1 MWVGM
6 SLVTDWRRLNQI
18 SWRDRALLAE
28 AAATVTLASFAIRVL
43 PFRKVVAAAG
53 LKTRLPAAG
62 PDRCAAEIDRC
73 RWAVNACA
81 RRLPWKIVCFQKGLA
96 LHRLLRKRGIRTRL
110 HYGVAQGGGGPLKAH
125 VWVTHDGVAV
135 IGGEEAEGYTCLATF
150 PASPEGD
157 ARALVR

>member
-1 MWVGM
+1 M
-6 SLVTDWRRLNQI
+6 SLVSDWRRFRGLAPK
-18 SWRDRALLAE
+18 DRILLVQVALALAK
-28 AAATVTLASFAIRVL
+28 ASAAIRLL
-43 PFRKVVAAAG
+43 PFRQVVGSAEALETRQEPDAASSA
-53 LKTRLPAAG
+53 R
-62 PDRCAAEIDRC
+62 EIARTS
-73 RWAVNACA
+73 WAVNALG

-150 PASPEGD
+150 PASPGGD